1 MRLKELSRLGLNL
14 MTMTLSSFLQG
25 KISTLIRVDRRTE
38 RSFIKVKGIMK
49 QKKKRDKE
57 SWCKR
62 AALFTKASFTGMYSR
77 GMVVLCSRT
86 ETSMRGNFQKENQM
100 DSESLPNKI
109 ANMKGNSRM
118 DFAMVSAPSILLT
131 DTNIKAT
138 F

>member
-25 KISTLIRVDRRTE
+25 KISTLIRGGRRTE
-38 RSFIKVKGIMK
+38 RSFIKVKGITR
-49 QKKKRDKE
+49 QRKKRDKE
-57 SWCKR
+57 FWCKR
-62 AALFTKASFTGMYSR
+62 AALFTKESSTGMYSR
-77 GMVVLCSRT
+77 DMVDSCSRT
-86 ETSMRGNFQKENQM
+86 ETFMRGNFQKENQM

-109 ANMKGNSRM
+109 ANMKVNLRM

-131 DTNIKAT
+131 DTNIKET